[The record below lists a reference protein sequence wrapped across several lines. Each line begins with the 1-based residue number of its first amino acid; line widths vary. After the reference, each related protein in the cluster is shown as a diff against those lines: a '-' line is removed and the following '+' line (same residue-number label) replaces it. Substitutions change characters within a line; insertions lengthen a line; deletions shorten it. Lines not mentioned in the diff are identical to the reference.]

1 MKLLQLKSRKNLV
14 KIQSNLLKNIG
25 NAASQGFQTALVTFF
40 FEHVVYFIRQITYYD
55 NFYFEVM
62 NSGANLKCCHVN
74 SCMFLNISVLYL
86 DCHDSTI
93 M

>member
-25 NAASQGFQTALVTFF
+25 NAAKSRFPNCSGDFF
-40 FEHVVYFIRQITYYD
+40 FEHVVYFIRQITYYI

-62 NSGANLKCCHVN
+62 IQELTS
-74 SCMFLNISVLYL
+74 SVAM
-86 DCHDSTI
+86 STAACF
-93 M
+93 

>member
-1 MKLLQLKSRKNLV
+1 MKLLQLKSRKNLF

-40 FEHVVYFIRQITYYD
+40 FEHVVYFIRQITYYI

-62 NSGANLKCCHVN
+62 IQELTS
-74 SCMFLNISVLYL
+74 SVAM
-86 DCHDSTI
+86 STAACF
-93 M
+93 